1 MISVLV
7 FLGLNNVVY
16 SVTIMKLKAIIGH
29 SGYLSKR
36 VACAFPNFEAK
47 KKKKDCTLKGCM

>member
-47 KKKKDCTLKGCM
+47 KKKKIVH